1 VLVVDMRRRM
11 RKSFD
16 VESEDGCGCKCVCD
30 GLCDKL
36 RKV

>member
-1 VLVVDMRRRM
+1 VVMRRGM

-16 VESEDGCGCKCVCD
+16 VESEDDGGCKCVCD